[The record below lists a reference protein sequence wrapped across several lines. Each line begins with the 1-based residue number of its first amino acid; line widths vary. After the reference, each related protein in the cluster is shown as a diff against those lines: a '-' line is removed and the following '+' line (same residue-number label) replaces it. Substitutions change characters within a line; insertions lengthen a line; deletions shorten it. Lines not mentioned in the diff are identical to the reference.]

1 MVADLAG
8 VVTITNI
15 WQTSEKNI
23 LHIITLLS
31 VRDIKIKILPQ
42 KQIIPLCNAVVVM
55 ILHPCAVPPQ
65 HNEKFGGKENTM

>member
-1 MVADLAG
+1 LLDCDNNKYIFGKPLK
-8 VVTITNI
+8 T
-15 WQTSEKNI
+15 
-23 LHIITLLS
+23 HFIITLLS
-31 VRDIKIKILPQ
+31 VRDMKLKILPQ